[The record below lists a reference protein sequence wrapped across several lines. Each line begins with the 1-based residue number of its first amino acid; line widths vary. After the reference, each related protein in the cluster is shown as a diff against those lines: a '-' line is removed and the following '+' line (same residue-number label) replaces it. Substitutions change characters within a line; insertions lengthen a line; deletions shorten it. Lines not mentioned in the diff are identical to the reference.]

1 MTEQAWM
8 GIYGFG
14 VLLALVG
21 FGVPVGLAMGLVGF
35 GGLWLILGL
44 TPAFNTLGI
53 MASSNLASAS
63 LVVVPLFVMMGLLAG
78 YAGMSTQLFRAANAF
93 IGHIRGGLTMATI
106 ATCAGFGAICGSS
119 LATAA
124 TMSKVALPEM
134 RRHGYDDSLA
144 TGTIAV
150 GSTLGILIPPSI
162 MLILY
167 AIITETPL
175 GDLFIAALVP
185 GLMAIIF
192 YILTIF
198 IVTFLNPSAAP
209 AGPRSNWRTR
219 LQGLRDIGGVTF
231 LFMIVIGGIYGGVFT
246 PTEAAAVGAF
256 GTFLFFIARC
266 GLDWNGLRGVLLETA
281 GTTAMI
287 FLIVI
292 GASLF
297 SFFMSISGL
306 PRVFASAVID
316 LGLSPLM
323 ILFTIMALY
332 IVLGCFI
339 DSIGMMTLTV
349 PILLP
354 LVVSIAPDLGMTPRD
369 AAIWFGIFVIIAIE
383 IGLVTPPFGLNV
395 FIIKGTAPGLTLTT
409 IYLGVIPF
417 WLADVIRLVLLIL
430 FPVLT
435 LYLPSL
441 R

>member
-1 MTEQAWM
+1 M
-8 GIYGFG
+8 
-14 VLLALVG
+14 
-21 FGVPVGLAMGLVGF
+21 P
-35 GGLWLILGL
+35 
-44 TPAFNTLGI
+44 
-53 MASSNLASAS
+53 S
-63 LVVVPLFVMMGLLAG
+63 LDISV
-78 YAGMSTQLFRAANAF
+78 R
-93 IGHIRGGLTMATI
+93 LTMATI
-106 ATCAGFGAICGSS
+106 ATCAALVLYCGSS

-124 TMSKVALPEM
+124 TMSKVPLPEM
-134 RRHGYDDSLA
+134 RRHGYNDSLA

-175 GDLFIAALVP
+175 GDLFIAALLP
-185 GLMAIIF
+185 GLMAVVF
-192 YILTIF
+192 YIVTIV
-198 IVTFLNPSAAP
+198 IVTFLNPAAAP
-209 AGPRSNWRTR
+209 AGPRSDWSAR
-219 LQGLRDIGGVTF
+219 LRGLRDIGGVTTLF
-231 LFMIVIGGIYGGVFT
+231 LLVIGGIYGGIFT

-256 GTFLFFIARC
+256 GTFMFFLARC
-266 GLDWNGLRGVLLETA
+266 GLDWRGLRGVLLETA

-292 GASLF
+292 GAGLF

-306 PRVFASAVID
+306 PRVFSAAVID

-332 IVLGCFI
+332 IFLGCFI

-354 LVVSIAPDLGMTPRD
+354 LVVSIAPELGMTPRD

-395 FIIKGTAPGLTLTT
+395 FIIKGTTPGLNLTT
-409 IYLGVIPF
+409 IYLGVVPF
-417 WLADVIRLVLLIL
+417 WLADVVRLVLLIL
-430 FPVLT
+430 FPVANALLAVIALATGIQPLSKKGIIQWRNPMKRHLLT
-435 LYLPSL
+435 AFSDPSRHFGARCRTGIHLSL
-441 R
+441 RKPNPGRAAMCMKIISGHSPKQ

>member
-1 MTEQAWM
+1 MTEQAWL

-78 YAGMSTQLFRAANAF
+78 YAGLSTQLFRAANAF

-175 GDLFIAALVP
+175 GDLFIAALLP
-185 GLMAIIF
+185 GLMAIVF
-192 YILTIF
+192 YILTIA

-209 AGPRSNWRTR
+209 AGPRSNWRAR
-219 LQGLRDIGGVTF
+219 LQGLRDIGGVTLLF
-231 LFMIVIGGIYGGVFT
+231 LVVIGGIYGGVFT

-266 GLDWNGLRGVLLETA
+266 GLDWQGLRGVLLETA

-292 GASLF
+292 GAGLF

-306 PRVFASAVID
+306 PRVFAAAVID
-316 LGLSPLM
+316 LGLPPLM

-395 FIIKGTAPGLTLTT
+395 FIIKGTTPGLTLTT

-417 WLADVIRLVLLIL
+417 WLADVVRLVLLIL